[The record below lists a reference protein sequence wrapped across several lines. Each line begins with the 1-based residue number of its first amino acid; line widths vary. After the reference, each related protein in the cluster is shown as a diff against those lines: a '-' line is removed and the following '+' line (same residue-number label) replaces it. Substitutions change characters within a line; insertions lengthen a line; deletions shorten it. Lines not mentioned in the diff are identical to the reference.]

1 MNFGTLIKAF
11 DTVMSLREM
20 AKRVAG
26 NVAPM
31 TDSAPTPATGAG
43 AAIAGQIEARL
54 TNVVVAALKE
64 AFERDHARLE
74 LERAQLEEQRRR
86 AEEAMRQELR
96 RQAADRE
103 LARLRGVSATALV
116 GWIASVALFVARLP
130 SATLPGKLIMS
141 GGWLLL
147 LAALAVAFSA
157 QGNIGD
163 EIAKGGDVRAASRPG
178 SFAVWLLTAGLAL
191 AAASLMF

>member
-11 DTVMSLREM
+11 DTVMALRDV
-20 AKRVAG
+20 AKRVKG
-26 NVAPM
+26 NDAPLL
-31 TDSAPTPATGAG
+31 DSGHTQPPGSAL
-43 AAIAGQIEARL
+43 AGQIEARL

-64 AFERDHARLE
+64 AFDRDHARME

-103 LARLRGVSATALV
+103 LTRLRVLSATALV
-116 GWIASVALFVARLP
+116 GWIASVAVFVARLAN
-130 SATLPGKLIMS
+130 ATLAGKLLMA

-147 LAALAVAFSA
+147 LATLAITFSA
-157 QGNIGD
+157 QGKVGD
-163 EIAKGGDVRAASRPG
+163 DIVKGGDVLSAARPG
-178 SFAVWLLTAGLAL
+178 SLAVWLLTAGLAL
-191 AAASLMF
+191 AASSLMF

>member
-11 DTVMSLREM
+11 DTVMALRDV
-20 AKRVAG
+20 AKRVKG
-26 NVAPM
+26 DTAPLLGGGQPQPPG
-31 TDSAPTPATGAG
+31 SAL
-43 AAIAGQIEARL
+43 AGQIEARL

-64 AFERDHARLE
+64 AFDRDHARME

-103 LARLRGVSATALV
+103 LTRLRVLSATALV
-116 GWIASVALFVARLP
+116 GWIAAVSVFVARLP
-130 SATLPGKLIMS
+130 NATLPGKLLMA

-147 LAALAVAFSA
+147 LATLAVTFTA
-157 QGNIGD
+157 QGKVGD
-163 EIAKGGDVRAASRPG
+163 DIVKGSDVLSAARPG
-178 SFAVWLLTAGLAL
+178 SLAVWLLTVGLAL
-191 AAASLMF
+191 AATSLMF